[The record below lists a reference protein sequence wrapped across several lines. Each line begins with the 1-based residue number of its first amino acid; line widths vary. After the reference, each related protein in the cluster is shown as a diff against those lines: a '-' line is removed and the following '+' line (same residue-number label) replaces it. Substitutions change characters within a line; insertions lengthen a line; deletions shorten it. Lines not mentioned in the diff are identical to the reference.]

1 MDRGRLQA
9 ITRGLGSL
17 GTRRAIV
24 RGGLAAIG
32 LGVLGESLADEAAAR
47 KRARRKRP
55 GSGAGSGGGVGASNC
70 TVCDDLDDCPFTSIQ
85 AAINAAQEPGETI
98 VICKGTY
105 EEDITISKNVS
116 LVADQGEDVE
126 LEGTGAGSVVIVPRG
141 VTATIQGLVISK
153 GVGTPEQQGE
163 PSGGA
168 ILNFG
173 ELTVRDAVLQDN
185 KARFG
190 GAIFNVTNA
199 KLTLD
204 NTIVQANEAAGFGG
218 AIYNRFS
225 GEVTISNSKIVSNE
239 ANNAGAIY
247 NNGAL
252 HITEGTQIANNQ
264 VEFDGG
270 GLLNDLGL
278 IVIDDSVVAGNK
290 AKDTGGGILN
300 FNGELTIQNN
310 SEIGGNEADEGGGV
324 FNQSPARMTV
334 IDSAITNNE
343 ADDLG
348 GGIFNGGGR
357 VTLQSST
364 VFRNVAGDTGGG
376 IFNTQGGV
384 ITLDSQSAV
393 VRNKPNNCVG
403 TNACRA

>member
-9 ITRGLGSL
+9 ITRGLGTL
-17 GTRRAIV
+17 GTRRAMV

-32 LGVLGESLADEAAAR
+32 LGVLGESIADEVAAR
-47 KRARRKRP
+47 KRQRRKQQGKGGK
-55 GSGAGSGGGVGASNC
+55 GSNAATSC

-85 AAINAAQEPGETI
+85 AAIDAAQEPGETI

-126 LEGTGAGSVVIVPRG
+126 LEGTGAGSVIIVPHG
-141 VTATIQGLVISK
+141 VTATIQGVVISK
-153 GVGTPEQQGE
+153 GVGTPQQQNE

-173 ELTVRDAVLQDN
+173 ELTVRDAVIQDN
-185 KARFG
+185 EARFG

-199 KLTLD
+199 KLTLE
-204 NTIVQANEAAGFGG
+204 NTIVQANQASGFGG

-225 GEVTISNSKIVSNE
+225 GEVTISNSRIVSNE
-239 ANNAGAIY
+239 AENAGAIY
-247 NNGAL
+247 NNGIL
-252 HITEGTQIANNQ
+252 NITEESQIASNQ
-264 VEFDGG
+264 AEFDGG
-270 GLLNDLGL
+270 GLLNDLGV

-310 SEIGGNEADEGGGV
+310 SEIGGNDADEGAGV
-324 FNQSPARMTV
+324 YNQSPARMTV
-334 IDSAITNNE
+334 IDSAITNND

-348 GGIFNGGGR
+348 GGIFNGGGT
-357 VTLQSST
+357 VDLQIST
-364 VFRNVAGDTGGG
+364 VFENKAHETGGG

-384 ITLDSQSAV
+384 VTLDNQSAV
-393 VRNKPNNCVG
+393 VENSPNNCVG
-403 TNACRA
+403 TNACRG